1 MNDAWAEIAEN
12 LKKMLDSGTFKVWI
26 APLAAHVEGRTLHVT
41 APNAYMGTWLEGR
54 LLPVLREAAAPVMAC
69 SAAEVTVQ
77 VSIATAPEGQ
87 GVRQQRPPCAEA
99 SPRQEM
105 PATQAALPL
114 SLGVQPLPGL
124 RKKGN
129 WRHSFEDFV
138 AGPSNQVALAAA
150 QDVCR
155 EDGCVQTLFINSA
168 SGLGKTHLAQAVG
181 WQASGLAEHRVAYLT
196 AEEFAS
202 RFVAAQRSRDVEG
215 FKARLQDLDLLLLE
229 DVHFFQH
236 KEGMQNMAL
245 TIIKALLA
253 RGGRLVC
260 TSSFAPRD
268 LQEMDDQLISYFCSG
283 ILAQMERPTEAMRRD
298 ILQNKAR
305 LHQVLLPDAVCD
317 LLASRLHGDIRQL
330 ESCLNSLVFKARLL
344 NCGLSSELAMDVLQ
358 QYTGMADAL
367 DMPAIVR
374 LICELFGVSEQ
385 KLRSRSRQRDCVNG
399 RNTAFFL
406 ARKHTDMTLA
416 EIGDYF
422 NRRHSTVISGITAV
436 ENEISR
442 ESRHGRQLARAVELA
457 ERSAGLRG

>member
-1 MNDAWAEIAEN
+1 MNDTWAKISEN

-26 APLAAHVEGRTLHVT
+26 APLEAHVAGKTLHLT

-54 LLPVLREAAAPVMAC
+54 LLSAVREAAASVLAC
-69 SAAEVTVQ
+69 PLAEVRVEIG
-77 VSIATAPEGQ
+77 IAST
-87 GVRQQRPPCAEA
+87 AEA
-99 SPRQEM
+99 QSARQSPS
-105 PATQAALPL
+105 ALPEVSSNGERGAVQGEL
-114 SLGVQPLPGL
+114 PLILETQPLPSL
-124 RKKGN
+124 RKRAG
-129 WRHSFEDFV
+129 WRHCFDDFV
-138 AGPSNQVALAAA
+138 AGPSNQLALAAA

-155 EDGCVQTLFINSA
+155 TDGCVQTLFINSP
-168 SGLGKTHLAQAVG
+168 SGLGKTHLAHAVG
-181 WQASGLAEHRVAYLT
+181 RQASGLAEYRVAYLT
-196 AEEFAS
+196 AEDFAS

-260 TSSFAPRD
+260 TSSFAPRE
-268 LQEMDDQLISYFCSG
+268 LQDMDGQLVSYFCSG
-283 ILAQMERPTEAMRRD
+283 LLTQMERPTEAMRRD
-298 ILQNKAR
+298 ILHSKAK

-330 ESCLNSLVFKARLL
+330 ESCLNSLIFKARLL
-344 NCGLSSELAMDVLQ
+344 NCALSSELALDVLQ
-358 QYTGMADAL
+358 QYTDAGEPL
-367 DMPAIVR
+367 DMPGIVR

-406 ARKHTDMTLA
+406 ARKHTDLTLA

-436 ENEISR
+436 ENEMSR